1 MLKNFNF
8 TLKRTKKY
16 FFLNFIQKTESTVGV
31 AFVFALVGG
40 WMNRRFGRRIAI
52 IVSSFFFGLGAIML
66 AIARTFIELLLGRAV
81 LGIGLGTLGLIFLV
95 LD

>member
-1 MLKNFNF
+1 MAMLAS
-8 TLKRTKKY
+8 LQ
-16 FFLNFIQKTESTVGV
+16 LLTVGV
-31 AFVFALVGG
+31 AFVFALIGG

-81 LGIGLGTLGLIFLV
+81 LGIGLGTLGLTSSFISMLF
-95 LD
+95 